1 MEEVYDYAII
11 GCGITG
17 AYLGYKLNMLC
28 PDKKF
33 LFIEKKD
40 YIGGRLLSIDGP
52 CNENNAK
59 YELGGMRH
67 FECIHPLVTALA
79 KELNVESSEF
89 PENVGSNII
98 QLRGKTITNDE
109 LNFKETYFDGATTA
123 LFGKVNEIILKLLE
137 DQGFNDLDYALRT
150 QEGRK
155 ALFANEFL
163 ANSDV
168 QSTLLKP
175 GGLNMEEFLAYQAV
189 VNYDNLFEM
198 SLCDA
203 IGIIENLA
211 LGGTN
216 TCEQKFMNGGYNLL
230 AKNCIQKMKDTNLNV
245 DILLNSKL
253 TSFNEN
259 GHPIS
264 LNVESNNNMKK
275 YKTKQL
281 FLCVPYTDIQY
292 VVNIPSTFISNLNS
306 NLTNLPLLKIFI
318 TFPSAFLNKD
328 SGSSYNITKGR
339 NKCSNKLNQLW
350 LYNDDPNNYT
360 LMLYAIN
367 TNAQYWLNILPSKEQ
382 ITFVKADEKY
392 DTVLNNIYDL
402 LSQSFDI
409 SIENIPQAKKISYM
423 YWNCGGALWNARN
436 KITYNTNRDLTKT
449 QVELFHPFDSKKI
462 VYLNNDISFNQG
474 WVEGSLEIVD
484 TYLQDY
490 KCSKE
495 SHKSNNLLNSSMNLF
510 KRLI

>member
-52 CNENNAK
+52 RNDNNVK

-67 FECIHPLVTALA
+67 FPCIQPKVTALA

-89 PENVGSNII
+89 PETILGNVIE
-98 QLRGKTITNDE
+98 LRGNTMTNDE
-109 LNFKETYFDGATTA
+109 LSFKDIYYDGTTPA
-123 LFGKVNEIILKLLE
+123 LFGKVNDIIGKLLK
-137 DQGFNDLDYALRT
+137 DQGFTDLDYALRT
-150 QEGRK
+150 VEGRRE
-155 ALFANEFL
+155 LFENEVL

-168 QSTLLKP
+168 QTTLMNP
-175 GGLNMEEFLAYQAV
+175 GGLNMEEFQAYQAV
-189 VNYDNLFEM
+189 VNYDNFFEM

-211 LGGTN
+211 LGGTS

-230 AKNCIQKMKDTNLNV
+230 AKNCIQQMKETNPNV
-245 DILLNSKL
+245 DILLNSNL
-253 TSFNEN
+253 TSFNES

-275 YKTKQL
+275 YKAKQL
-281 FLCVPYTDIQY
+281 FLCVAYNDIQN
-292 VVNIPSTFISNLNS
+292 VVNMPTTFINDLNS
-306 NLTNLPLLKIFI
+306 NLIKLPLLKIFL
-318 TFPSAFLNKD
+318 TFPRAFLKSEKFD
-328 SGSSYNITKGR
+328 IQKGR
-339 NKCSNKLNQLW
+339 NKCSNKLNQIW
-350 LYNDDPNNYT
+350 VYNDDPDNYT
-360 LMLYAIN
+360 LMIYAIN
-367 TNAQYWLNILPSKEQ
+367 TNANYWLNMLPSKEQ
-382 ITFVKADEKY
+382 ITFVKAEEKY
-392 DTVLNNIYDL
+392 DMALNNIYYL

-409 SIENIPQAKKISYM
+409 SIESIPQAKKISYK
-423 YWNCGGALWNARN
+423 YWNNGAAFWNARN
-436 KITYNTNRDLTKT
+436 KTTYNTDRDLTKT

-495 SHKSNNLLNSSMNLF
+495 SNKCDNSSNTSMKLIQ
-510 KRLI
+510 RLL

>member
-28 PDKKF
+28 PNKKF
-33 LFIEKKD
+33 LFIEKKN

-52 CNENNAK
+52 RNDNNVK
-59 YELGGMRH
+59 CELGGMRH
-67 FECIHPLVTALA
+67 FPCIQPKVTALA

-89 PENVGSNII
+89 PENVDSNII
-98 QLRGKTITNDE
+98 QLRSKTMPNDE
-109 LNFKETYFDGATTA
+109 LSFTETYFDDTTVA

-137 DQGFNDLDYALRT
+137 DQGFTDLDYALRT
-150 QEGRK
+150 EKGRRE
-155 ALFANEFL
+155 LFANEFL

-175 GGLNMEEFLAYQAV
+175 DGLNMEEFLAYQAV
-189 VNYDNLFEM
+189 VNYDNFFEI

-211 LGGTN
+211 LGGTA
-216 TCEQKFMNGGYNLL
+216 TCEQKFMDGGYNLL
-230 AKNCIQKMKDTNLNV
+230 AKNCIQKMKNTNPNV

-281 FLCVPYTDIQY
+281 FLCVAYNDIQN
-292 VVNIPSTFISNLNS
+292 VVNMPTTFISDLNS
-306 NLTNLPLLKIFI
+306 NLIKLPLLKIFL
-318 TFPSAFLNKD
+318 TFPNPFLKSEKFD
-328 SGSSYNITKGR
+328 IKKGR
-339 NKCSNKLNQLW
+339 NKCSNKLNQVW
-350 LYNDDPNNYT
+350 VYNDDPDNYT
-360 LMLYAIN
+360 LMIYAIN
-367 TNAQYWLNILPSKEQ
+367 TNANYWLNMLPSKEQ
-382 ITFVKADEKY
+382 ITFVKAEEKY
-392 DTVLNNIYDL
+392 DTALNNIYYL

-409 SIENIPQAKKISYM
+409 SIESIPQAKKISYM
-423 YWNCGGALWNARN
+423 YWNNGAAFWNARN
-436 KITYNTNRDLTKT
+436 KTTYNTNRDLTKT

>member
-1 MEEVYDYAII
+1 MEEVYDYTII

-52 CNENNAK
+52 CNENNVK

-89 PENVGSNII
+89 PETVGGNAI

-109 LNFKETYFDGATTA
+109 LNFKETYFDDTTTA
-123 LFGKVNEIILKLLE
+123 LFGKVNELIFKLLE
-137 DQGFNDLDYALRT
+137 DEGFTDLDYTLRT
-150 QEGRK
+150 PEGRRE
-155 ALFANEFL
+155 LFANAFL

-175 GGLNMEEFLAYQAV
+175 GGLNMEEFLAYSAV
-189 VNYDNLFEM
+189 VNYDNLFELSM
-198 SLCDA
+198 CDA

-211 LGGTN
+211 LGGGN

-259 GHPIS
+259 GNPIS

-281 FLCVPYTDIQY
+281 FLCVPYTDIQN
-292 VVNIPSTFISNLNS
+292 VVNMPTTFISNLNN
-306 NLTNLPLLKIFI
+306 NLFNLPLLKIFI
-318 TFPSAFLNKD
+318 TFPRAFLKSEKFD
-328 SGSSYNITKGR
+328 IKKGR
-339 NKCSNKLNQLW
+339 NKCSNKLNQVW
-350 LYNDDPNNYT
+350 LYNDDPENYT
-360 LMLYAIN
+360 LMIYAIN
-367 TNAQYWLNILPSKEQ
+367 TNATYWLNMLPSKEQ
-382 ITFVKADEKY
+382 VDFVNVEETHVEA
-392 DTVLNNIYDL
+392 LNTIYDL
-402 LSQSFDI
+402 LSQSFEI
-409 SIENIPQAKKISYM
+409 SIKDIPQAKKIAYM
-423 YWNCGGALWNARN
+423 YWNDGVAIWNARN
-436 KITYNTNRDLTKT
+436 KNTYNKDRDLTKT
-449 QVELFHPFDSKKI
+449 QVDLFHPFDSKKI